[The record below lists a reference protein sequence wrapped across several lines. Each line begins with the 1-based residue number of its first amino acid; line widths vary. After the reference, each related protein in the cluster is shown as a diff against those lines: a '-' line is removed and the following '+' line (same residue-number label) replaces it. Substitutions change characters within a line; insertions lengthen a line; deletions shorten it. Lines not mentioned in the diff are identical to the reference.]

1 MLRTVGAWCFTSRKA
16 LFLRPEA
23 PRHSGRLGLQR
34 LGRGASPPAK
44 PCSFVRRHH
53 ATRAEWTFGGWDVV
67 LHLPQSL
74 VPSSGSTTPL
84 GPNRSSAVGTWC
96 FTSRKALFLRP
107 EAPRHSERI
116 RAVPGSVNSPESVN
130 KTPTSK
136 RMFEGRCFCFL
147 FGFCDFTRIFSF
159 RHVVKI
165 RVPLHSPR
173 SRGGT
178 PVPLFPLQNYLRSRT
193 TFAPAELAS
202 SDSVFATPVALL
214 LFSPV
219 VAMLHPL
226 HSPRSRGGTPVP
238 LSPLQNYL
246 RSYGAR

>member
-1 MLRTVGAWCFTSRKA
+1 MGLHFFSWIIEKNILTSPIKAGNRASNSWGVVLHLPQSLISSSGGTTPFGPIGPSAVGTWCFTSRKA

-23 PRHSGRLGLQR
+23 PRHSGRMGLQR

-84 GPNRSSAVGTWC
+84 GPNRSSAIGTWC
-96 FTSRKALFLRP
+96 LTSRKALFLRP

-178 PVPLFPLQNYLRSRT
+178 PVPLFPLQNYLRSC
-193 TFAPAELAS
+193 
-202 SDSVFATPVALL
+202 
-214 LFSPV
+214 
-219 VAMLHPL
+219 
-226 HSPRSRGGTPVP
+226 
-238 LSPLQNYL
+238 
-246 RSYGAR
+246 GAR

>member
-44 PCSFVRRHH
+44 PCFFVRRHH
-53 ATRAEWTFGGWDVV
+53 ATQAEWAFSGWGVV
-67 LHLPQSL
+67 LHLPQSLVPSSGGTTPLGPNGPSAVGTWCFTSRQSL

-84 GPNRSSAVGTWC
+84 GPNRSSAIGTWC
-96 FTSRKALFLRP
+96 LTSRKALFLRP

-159 RHVVKI
+159 RPVVKI
-165 RVPLHSPR
+165 RV
-173 SRGGT
+173 
-178 PVPLFPLQNYLRSRT
+178 
-193 TFAPAELAS
+193 
-202 SDSVFATPVALL
+202 
-214 LFSPV
+214 
-219 VAMLHPL
+219 PL

-246 RSYGAR
+246 RSCGAR